1 MDHHNLSLILELTII
16 RRLREGHNSSL
27 DPLISLQILTI
38 SLLETII
45 KIPEPIILLDL
56 HLEELALTLSS
67 PQTLV

>member
-1 MDHHNLSLILELTII
+1 MDHHSLSLILELTII
-16 RRLREGHNSSL
+16 HRLREGHNSSL

-67 PQTLV
+67 PLTLV